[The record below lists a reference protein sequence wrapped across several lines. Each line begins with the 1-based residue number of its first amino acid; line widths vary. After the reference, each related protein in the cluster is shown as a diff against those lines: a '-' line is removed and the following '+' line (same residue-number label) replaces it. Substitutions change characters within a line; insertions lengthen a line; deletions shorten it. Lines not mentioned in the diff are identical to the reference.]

1 MKRIGHLTLSSLQR
15 VYITLECFNCTT
27 LERMERRLRTVEE
40 TIRGGN
46 GTYSYT
52 GPHQRSFIRPGR
64 PDMSHVTGSTT
75 PRGYDKS
82 CRL

>member
-1 MKRIGHLTLSSLQR
+1 MIWVKSMKQILDKLTWKHLR
-15 VYITLECFNCTT
+15 PLECFNCTT
-27 LERMERRLRTVEE
+27 LERMERRLRSVEE

-46 GTYSYT
+46 GNYSYA

-64 PDMSHVTGSTT
+64 PDMSHVTTT

-82 CRL
+82 